1 MLSSMVKEHQGRQ
14 QARKEEQER
23 RRKEAIQASS
33 SLTHALVDHLNVGV
47 AQAYLN
53 QRRLDS
59 EAIQLEQNATNF
71 QRQTSQWLTLVSS
84 FTDSMKEVGHVHN
97 WATTIEADMRT
108 VSTALE
114 YAYKGGP
121 IAELL
126 LENGAAKWQWWWSG
140 HLKNV
145 QADREL
151 LRNM

>member
-14 QARKEEQER
+14 QARKEEQEQ

-33 SLTHALVDHLNVGV
+33 NLTHALVDHLNVGV

-71 QRQTSQWLTLVSS
+71 QRQTSQWLSLVSS
-84 FTDSMKEVGHVHN
+84 FTDSMKEVGHVQN

-108 VSTALE
+108 ISTALE
-114 YAYKGGP
+114 YAYKVEQQSGSGGGP
-121 IAELL
+121 AT
-126 LENGAAKWQWWWSG
+126 
-140 HLKNV
+140 
-145 QADREL
+145 
-151 LRNM
+151 